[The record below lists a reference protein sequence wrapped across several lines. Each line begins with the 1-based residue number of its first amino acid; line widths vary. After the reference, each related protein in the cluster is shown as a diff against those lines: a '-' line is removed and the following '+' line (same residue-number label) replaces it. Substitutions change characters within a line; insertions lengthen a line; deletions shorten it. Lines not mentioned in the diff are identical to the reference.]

1 MLTDTQA
8 REAFHFTLLRRLVEQ
23 VPEGL
28 RLKGGVNLRLFFG
41 SVRYSEDMD
50 LDADLRLQTRIVE
63 QLHRIIVAPD
73 YRKQLLQLGIEDVS
87 TAPSPAKTTDTT
99 LRFKAAVVK
108 GGVALPTKVE
118 VSFRGSTPVG
128 WAVRDTPDPMVLTPY
143 FPAGIPPF
151 DVAHYPHQIAVWQK
165 VNALATRGGVQARDI
180 FDLNWLFDEQR
191 FGAPSLAVLQ
201 FLRDWHPLGKL
212 ETARDRCLEICDEQ
226 FQEQVGAYLEPAI
239 RGQFEARWDEMRL
252 LVHGHLDTAIALSVT
267 PEAVGPI
274 QTTPAPAKPR
284 RSR

>member
-50 LDADLRLQTRIVE
+50 LDADLRLQPRIVD
-63 QLHRIIVAPD
+63 QLQRIIVAPD
-73 YRKQLLQLGIEDVS
+73 YRKELLQLGIEDVS

-99 LRFKAAVVK
+99 LRFKVAVVK

-128 WAVRDTPDPMVLTPY
+128 WAVRDTPDPTVLTPY

-191 FGAPSLAVLQ
+191 FGAPSPAVLQ
-201 FLRDWHPLGKL
+201 FLRDWHPLSNL
-212 ETARDRCLEICDEQ
+212 ETARDRCLEIREDQ
-226 FQEQVGAYLEPAI
+226 FQEQVGAYLEPTI
-239 RGQFEARWDEMRL
+239 RGQYETRWDEIRL
-252 LVHGHLDTAIALSVT
+252 LVHGHLDTAITLSVT
-267 PEAVGPI
+267 PEPAAPT
-274 QTTPAPAKPR
+274 QMTPAPAKPR